1 MRTYNSRQISTHTH
15 AHTCTHINAAHV
27 CSRVAC
33 PYRHLRIR
41 YEYYTWPSIVPYI
54 PWPTRSRLDSCAKRN
69 ERGALLAVE
78 VREIGRGGAAV
89 GWGREI
95 QLHLVEVHGDMAHRV
110 HTYTP
115 RHGRVY
121 TRLVDR
127 CACVPQRRR
136 VVDPT
141 AHSAL
146 HVFQTTQNTT
156 CLGNALQAVSNLI

>member
-41 YEYYTWPSIVPYI
+41 YEYYTWSSIVPYI
-54 PWPTRSRLDSCAKRN
+54 PWLTRSRLDSCAKRN

-95 QLHLVEVHGDMAHRV
+95 QLHLVEVHGDIGSPCSHV
-110 HTYTP
+110 HATA
-115 RHGRVY
+115 RS
-121 TRLVDR
+121 
-127 CACVPQRRR
+127 CVHEAGGSVCVRS
-136 VVDPT
+136 T
-141 AHSAL
+141 A
-146 HVFQTTQNTT
+146 
-156 CLGNALQAVSNLI
+156 

>member
-89 GWGREI
+89 EWGREI
-95 QLHLVEVHGDMAHRV
+95 QLHLVEVHGDIGSPCSHV
-110 HTYTP
+110 HATA
-115 RHGRVY
+115 RS
-121 TRLVDR
+121 
-127 CACVPQRRR
+127 CVHEAGGSVCVRS
-136 VVDPT
+136 T
-141 AHSAL
+141 A
-146 HVFQTTQNTT
+146 
-156 CLGNALQAVSNLI
+156 

>member
-1 MRTYNSRQISTHTH
+1 MHT
-15 AHTCTHINAAHV
+15 HV

-54 PWPTRSRLDSCAKRN
+54 PWPTRSRLDSCVKRN
-69 ERGALLAVE
+69 ERGALLAAK
-78 VREIGRGGAAV
+78 VREIARRGAAA
-89 GWGREI
+89 GRGREI
-95 QLHLVEVHGDMAHRV
+95 QLHLLEVHGDIGSPCSHV
-110 HTYTP
+110 HG
-115 RHGRVY
+115 HGTVVCHVY
-121 TRLVDR
+121 ARLVGR

-156 CLGNALQAVSNLI
+156 CLGNALQAVSNLIWR